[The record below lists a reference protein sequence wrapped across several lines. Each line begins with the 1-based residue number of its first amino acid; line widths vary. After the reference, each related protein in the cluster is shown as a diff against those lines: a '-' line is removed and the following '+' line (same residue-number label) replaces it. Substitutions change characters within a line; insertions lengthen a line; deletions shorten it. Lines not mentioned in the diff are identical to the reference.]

1 LGRRNQIKKK
11 MIYNWEQFKLNENM
25 SADQIKSVEQYADRL
40 FQELGLDVE
49 FTKHFKERLNDPR
62 NQKPISPAE
71 LIGMFKRAFTKSGKK
86 IAEMPPNA
94 QAVIQDM
101 RTDLNSPFVIEYDP
115 NSKELDL
122 TMKTIMRKKD
132 FQTTND
138 KIVI

>member
-1 LGRRNQIKKK
+1 

>member
-1 LGRRNQIKKK
+1 
-11 MIYNWEQFKLNENM
+11 MT
-25 SADQIKSVEQYADRL
+25 SDQIKSVEEYADKL

-62 NQKPISPAE
+62 NKKPISPAE
-71 LIGMFKRAFTKSGKK
+71 LIGMFKRAFLKSGKK
-86 IAEMPPNA
+86 ISEMPPNA

-115 NSKELDL
+115 RSKELDL